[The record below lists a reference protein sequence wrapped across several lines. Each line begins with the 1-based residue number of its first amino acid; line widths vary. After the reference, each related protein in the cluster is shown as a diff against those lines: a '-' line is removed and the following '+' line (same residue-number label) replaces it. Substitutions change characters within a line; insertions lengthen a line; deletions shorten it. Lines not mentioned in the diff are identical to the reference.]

1 MKTFLNACARA
12 LLALVLVHVVAPHA
26 VAQAVQIGSAEH
38 QQRLWEYRNMLLG
51 IGAPKKSPVAKTAD
65 GKEAQIQAF
74 RDSVIASGAVVRY
87 IMTKEKM
94 SKDEWEYVRVY
105 VNANPTKAA
114 PLLKG
119 LDKEK
124 MRQFIE
130 RDEVQAW
137 IVAEEAY
144 QAYLKSINR
153 KF

>member
-1 MKTFLNACARA
+1 
-12 LLALVLVHVVAPHA
+12 
-26 VAQAVQIGSAEH
+26 
-38 QQRLWEYRNMLLG
+38 MLLG
-51 IGAPKKSPVAKTAD
+51 INPPKKSAPAKTATE
-65 GKEAQIQAF
+65 KEAQIQVF

-94 SKDEWEYVRVY
+94 SKQEWEYVRVY

-114 PLLKG
+114 PLLKE

-130 RDEVQAW
+130 RVEVQAW
-137 IVAEEAY
+137 IGAEADY